1 MKRSR
6 LLLPIVV
13 IVLIAVAGV
22 TWTVATSTKPQLGL
36 DLQGGFSV
44 VLQAKKVDGKTPPSD
59 NVEKAKDII
68 SQRVDGLGVAEPDI
82 TRQGRTVIV
91 QLPGVKNR
99 KKAESLVGCTARLEF
114 RPVMATAPVTK
125 PSTSSSTTTT
135 EPKTTTT
142 DESGLRSP
150 GVAPGEGAA
159 PAQLVPSTTTTAPP
173 TTAAPTTT
181 ATTAPA
187 TTTTTTAPASDEGS
201 AAGGSTSSCGGVTG
215 KGKGAAVAPTESG
228 EFPDDN
234 GQLTYQLGP
243 TGFTG
248 DALSKAQAAI
258 PQGQWVVNASIRG
271 KDQTQAN
278 ATFNDCNAKS
288 ATCPTG
294 QVAIVLDGKVIS
306 APVVNDPN
314 LASDTFTISGGD
326 NADAGF
332 SEDEAKNL
340 ALVLRYGSLPVEFE
354 QVALQQ
360 VSATLGSDSLRA
372 GLIAGAIGVAAIC
385 LYMLLYYRGLGLVVI
400 AGTVVWGSLMW
411 TICCWLSES
420 RGLALT
426 LAGITGIIVSV
437 GTTVD
442 SYIVYF
448 ERIKDDLRDGRS
460 VRTATERGFSRAL
473 RTIVTANVSS
483 LIGAFLLWWLTVG
496 PVRGF
501 AFFLGISTLLDL
513 CVIYFFA
520 RPLVTLMGRSS
531 FFVDTRFF
539 GISRLLGPVRSD
551 APSSPGGT
559 SGSAAPAPAGGGG
572 A

>member
-1 MKRSR
+1 M
-6 LLLPIVV
+6 
-13 IVLIAVAGV
+13 
-22 TWTVATSTKPQLGL
+22 
-36 DLQGGFSV
+36 
-44 VLQAKKVDGKTPPSD
+44 
-59 NVEKAKDII
+59 
-68 SQRVDGLGVAEPDI
+68 
-82 TRQGRTVIV
+82 
-91 QLPGVKNR
+91 
-99 KKAESLVGCTARLEF
+99 
-114 RPVMATAPVTK
+114 
-125 PSTSSSTTTT
+125 
-135 EPKTTTT
+135 
-142 DESGLRSP
+142 
-150 GVAPGEGAA
+150 
-159 PAQLVPSTTTTAPP
+159 
-173 TTAAPTTT
+173 
-181 ATTAPA
+181 
-187 TTTTTTAPASDEGS
+187 
-201 AAGGSTSSCGGVTG
+201 
-215 KGKGAAVAPTESG
+215 
-228 EFPDDN
+228 
-234 GQLTYQLGP
+234 
-243 TGFTG
+243 
-248 DALSKAQAAI
+248 
-258 PQGQWVVNASIRG
+258 
-271 KDQTQAN
+271 
-278 ATFNDCNAKS
+278 
-288 ATCPTG
+288 
-294 QVAIVLDGKVIS
+294 
-306 APVVNDPN
+306 
-314 LASDTFTISGGD
+314 
-326 NADAGF
+326 
-332 SEDEAKNL
+332 
-340 ALVLRYGSLPVEFE
+340 LRYGSLPVEFE

-539 GISRLLGPVRSD
+539 GIARLLGPVRSD

-572 A
+572 G